1 MALSSLD
8 LIENEKQRVA
18 YENRT
23 RYVEIIAKA
32 LALGCILLSL
42 LSASGYFFS
51 VQQLYR
57 PIAGGAATNPLTAIT
72 IILIGFSVFLEY
84 KKHFTILNPLL
95 SITALIISLIVISD
109 NLLSSKMAV
118 HITPFI
124 NTVNEELQA
133 GFSNSMGINTAIM
146 MAFLSSALLLGQF
159 GKVMT
164 AQVVA
169 FVGLAVPMLSIIGY
183 AYGITSFFGHM
194 SILTTTYGIFLGIS
208 VLFIHAKHGAV
219 HALLSPHIGGRI
231 ARFQVC
237 IGCFVP
243 IFIGYLFIKTLIS
256 VKLEDL
262 FGLYVVVIS
271 WFIIV
276 LIIFSAI
283 IQEKID
289 KQRRDAELALI
300 KAATYDSLT
309 GLANRRHFMELAK
322 SALEQSTLVTAE
334 IYILM
339 LDVDHFKSVNDRAG
353 HAIGD
358 KVLIAIASTLNKSVR
373 RTDSVC
379 RLGGEEFAI
388 ILPNT
393 SEEDALFVAE
403 KIRTEVEQ
411 TEILG
416 YTDIYGQVTIS
427 IGLAKAEDQQTIDV
441 VLTHADKALYLAKES
456 GRNKSILY
464 KPQES

>member
-1 MALSSLD
+1 
-8 LIENEKQRVA
+8 
-18 YENRT
+18 
-23 RYVEIIAKA
+23 
-32 LALGCILLSL
+32 
-42 LSASGYFFS
+42 
-51 VQQLYR
+51 
-57 PIAGGAATNPLTAIT
+57 
-72 IILIGFSVFLEY
+72 
-84 KKHFTILNPLL
+84 
-95 SITALIISLIVISD
+95 
-109 NLLSSKMAV
+109 MAV

-124 NTVNEELQA
+124 NTVNAELQA

-334 IYILM
+334 TYILM

-373 RTDSVC
+373 RTDLVC